1 MHIQD
6 LVTGLH
12 AEVAFFQT
20 PLAIHA
26 HEGEVTT
33 LELQGNGLGFA
44 RLEFYLVEMTQ
55 TTVVRCEACHEVGTE
70 EQDAFLAHAST
81 DILHIRTSDSL
92 CSGYSVGRTN
102 RGDTSGEGRDG

>member
-81 DILHIRTSDSL
+81 GILHIHA
-92 CSGYSVGRTN
+92 
-102 RGDTSGEGRDG
+102 E